1 MREDNQQHA
10 NPPGP
15 PGSRYSTNVGNVTD
29 PNFTANSDYEFRV
42 FDDNAV
48 GKSEPSLGSNLIKVQ
63 EVSDGSAPEF
73 VRGPHNVS
81 VGLGKT
87 LSLETE
93 VSEPSWSPVT
103 AGGASS

>member
-1 MREDNQQHA
+1 M
-10 NPPGP
+10 
-15 PGSRYSTNVGNVTD
+15 TD
-29 PNFTANSDYEFRV
+29 PTFTATDLTTNSDCEFRM
-42 FDDNAV
+42 FAINAV

-73 VRGPHNVS
+73 VRGLQNVS

-93 VSEPSWSPVT
+93 VSGQPKPLYYIHDISLT
-103 AGGASS
+103 L